1 MKKSFTRNI
10 LLKFS
15 AIFFCFLMISSTGCE
30 ENGPARVIMHTDYG
44 DMVIELSD
52 STPGHRDNFLKL
64 ASEGFYNDLLFHR
77 VIDGFMIQGGDPDSK
92 DATPGAR
99 LGSGGPGYT
108 IDAEMRAD
116 HLHYKGALAAARQ
129 GDQANP
135 ARKSS
140 GSQFYI
146 VHGKKWDDATLDRIE
161 QQPHMQIAGFTFS
174 DSARTVYKEIGG
186 TPFLDMNYTVF
197 GQVTEGLN
205 IIDSIA
211 TVRTLK
217 GDRPA
222 EDVKFSIEII
232 R

>member
-1 MKKSFTRNI
+1 MKKSFTSII
-10 LLKFS
+10 LLQFS
-15 AIFFCFLMISSTGCE
+15 AIFCCFLMISSTGFQ
-30 ENGPARVIMHTDYG
+30 ENGPARVIIHTDYG

-77 VIDGFMIQGGDPDSK
+77 VIEGFMIQGGDPESK

-108 IDAEMRAD
+108 IDAEIRAD

-146 VHGKKWDDATLDRIE
+146 VHGKKWDDAALDRIE

-186 TPFLDMNYTVF
+186 TPLLDMNYTVF

-211 TVRTLK
+211 TVRTLQ

-222 EDVKFSIEII
+222 EDVKFNIEIV

>member
-10 LLKFS
+10 LLQFS
-15 AIFFCFLMISSTGCE
+15 AIFCCFLMISSTGCE

-77 VIDGFMIQGGDPDSK
+77 VIDGFMIQGGDPESK

-116 HLHYKGALAAARQ
+116 HLHFKGALAAARQ

-211 TVRTLK
+211 TVRTLQ

-222 EDVKFSIEII
+222 EDVKFNIEIV

>member
-1 MKKSFTRNI
+1 
-10 LLKFS
+10 
-15 AIFFCFLMISSTGCE
+15 MISSTGCE

-77 VIDGFMIQGGDPDSK
+77 VIDGFMIQGGDPESK

-116 HLHYKGALAAARQ
+116 HLHFKGALAAARQ

-197 GQVTEGLN
+197 GQVTQGLN

-211 TVRTLK
+211 TVRTLQ

-222 EDVKFSIEII
+222 EDVKFNIEIV